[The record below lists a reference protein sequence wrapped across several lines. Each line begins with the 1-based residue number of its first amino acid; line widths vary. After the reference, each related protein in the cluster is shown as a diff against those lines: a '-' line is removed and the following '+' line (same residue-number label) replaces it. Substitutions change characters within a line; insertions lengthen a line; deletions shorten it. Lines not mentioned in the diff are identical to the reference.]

1 MVRLRNKGFILLESL
16 IGALILGIFML
27 YLAGGYAHTL
37 QIMYHTNTLH
47 NAFNLAE
54 STAAGEGITIN
65 GYSVTASTGDFGNTK
80 VTCNGEEILNV
91 YQTP

>member
-1 MVRLRNKGFILLESL
+1 MKVFKNRGFILLESL
-16 IGALILGIFML
+16 IGAMILGIFML

-54 STAAGEGITIN
+54 STAAGESMTIN
-65 GYSVTASTGDFGNTK
+65 NYSATENVGDFRNTK
-80 VTCNGEEILNV
+80 VTCKGKDILNV